1 MRVLQER
8 SGPAAGLTMK
18 PASGSGRYCIRLS
31 RVFTSARL
39 RLLAVFSSQ
48 CVPIGICDIQG
59 LDGARR
65 ELLSDWR
72 RALLAA

>member
-8 SGPAAGLTMK
+8 SGLAAGLTMK
-18 PASGSGRYCIRLS
+18 PASGLGRYCIRFS

-48 CVPIGICDIQG
+48 RVPIG
-59 LDGARR
+59 LT
-65 ELLSDWR
+65 
-72 RALLAA
+72 AASPHSSPPTA